1 MANFFVF
8 KPNSPIENH
17 VMALDIAS
25 PLGKL
30 PGNTKMYARPENIA
44 ALVVNGYGSLLPNH
58 PLDVV
63 AVDAAM
69 KISHSIDHF
78 NGENSVLSKP
88 DSKNIAQKFSSIIGE
103 WRNDA
108 FRLDKNLQISQLFGL
123 ASGAMSIPD
132 KYQEIKDEI
141 LEKKNQN

>member
-1 MANFFVF
+1 
-8 KPNSPIENH
+8 
-17 VMALDIAS
+17 
-25 PLGKL
+25 
-30 PGNTKMYARPENIA
+30 MYARPENIA

-88 DSKNIAQKFSSIIGE
+88 DSKNIAQKFYHM
-103 WRNDA
+103 R
-108 FRLDKNLQISQLFGL
+108 L
-123 ASGAMSIPD
+123 AS
-132 KYQEIKDEI
+132 YF
-141 LEKKNQN
+141 